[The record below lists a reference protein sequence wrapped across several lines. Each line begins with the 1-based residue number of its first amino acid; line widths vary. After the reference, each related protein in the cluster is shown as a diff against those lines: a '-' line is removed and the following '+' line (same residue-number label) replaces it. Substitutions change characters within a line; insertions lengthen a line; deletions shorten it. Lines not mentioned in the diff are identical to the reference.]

1 MNFSAIEHIPK
12 FYFKRMKRWGT
23 MKGMKINRLYRGLPA
38 YKRLSPSEFRK
49 GV

>member
-1 MNFSAIEHIPK
+1 MNFPAIENIPK
-12 FYFKRMKRWGT
+12 YYFKRVKRCGT
-23 MKGMKINRLYRGLPA
+23 MKGMKINCLYRGLPA